1 MFLLVA
7 LRFLSNLPIMF
18 ITSLLYFFHVC
29 TQCSLLQCVI
39 KAFNKRQCLP
49 VCTNLV
55 HYFSLTNT
63 SQRDQLNSL
72 CHLLTDNLPYS
83 LSISIYPMQLFADF
97 SAACG
102 NIRFSSLFAAGDV
115 SRVPPRETSPSA
127 KSEKKRMFS
136 QDNFS
141 GGLNKNK
148 KPL

>member
-1 MFLLVA
+1 MEKKWNVFTRNIEILVKPSHYVCSIFVI
-7 LRFLSNLPIMF
+7 FLS
-18 ITSLLYFFHVC
+18 C
-29 TQCSLLQCVI
+29 QCSLLQCVI

-63 SQRDQLNSL
+63 SQRDQLNLL
-72 CHLLTDNLPYS
+72 CHLLTENLPYS

-97 SAACG
+97 SVACG
-102 NIRFSSLFAAGDV
+102 NIRFSPLFAAGDV

-141 GGLNKNK
+141 GGLNKN
-148 KPL
+148 